1 MKVCAAR
8 LKSPDPRIN
17 LSFKRRVWNRLCGF
31 PHRLTQ
37 RCTVGNRGEGGGRGK
52 KVTFPE
58 LILIRGFRQTK
69 CFDLAALQATSHS
82 RHASPKAPRWHFP
95 KKWTA
100 RLAPRRDGR
109 GQGERRATG
118 KWMRGYR
125 CVPADAFEPVHQ
137 RLVDGGWQKCTRTV
151 SLKLAVRVSFSLTVR
166 HSSVYSFSDDIF
178 FNYEQWNTET
188 VLAS

>member
-1 MKVCAAR
+1 MSCDSAIKKIGILFFHWISLRLFVSIHNKTNWLTEVNIKVCAAR
-8 LKSPDPRIN
+8 LKSPYPRIN
-17 LSFKRRVWNRLCGF
+17 LSVKRRVWNRLCGF
-31 PHRLTQ
+31 PIDSHRDVPWGT
-37 RCTVGNRGEGGGRGK
+37 EGRGGRGK

-82 RHASPKAPRWHFP
+82 DTPLRRHRWHFL

-118 KWMRGYR
+118 KRMRGYR
-125 CVPADAFEPVHQ
+125 CVPADAFEPVCQ

-151 SLKLAVRVSFSLTVR
+151 SCF
-166 HSSVYSFSDDIF
+166 
-178 FNYEQWNTET
+178 
-188 VLAS
+188 

>member
-1 MKVCAAR
+1 MSCDSVIKKKKNRHSFFFHWISLRVFVSVHNKTNWLTEVNIKVCAAR

-37 RCTVGNRGEGGGRGK
+37 RCTVGNRGEGGEGGK

-82 RHASPKAPRWHFP
+82 DTPLRRHRADIF
-95 KKWTA
+95 
-100 RLAPRRDGR
+100 RRN
-109 GQGERRATG
+109 ERRASLRVVMVAA
-118 KWMRGYR
+118 KARGG
-125 CVPADAFEPVHQ
+125 Q
-137 RLVDGGWQKCTRTV
+137 RGNGWGGIAASPLTPLNLFV
-151 SLKLAVRVSFSLTVR
+151 SV
-166 HSSVYSFSDDIF
+166 
-178 FNYEQWNTET
+178 
-188 VLAS
+188 